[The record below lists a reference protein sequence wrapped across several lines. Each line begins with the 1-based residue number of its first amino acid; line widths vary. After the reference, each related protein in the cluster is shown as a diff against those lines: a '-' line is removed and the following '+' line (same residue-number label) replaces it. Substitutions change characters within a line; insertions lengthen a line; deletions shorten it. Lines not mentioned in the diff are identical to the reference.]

1 MGYVISNAEVGLPPI
16 DSSEVLRS
24 DLLGREFD
32 AYDVDRGYGR
42 FVYLKGVASTAIGSW
57 VLINPDDWTTKLLDE
72 NDIGS
77 VAVAMS
83 ANDAAT
89 DGGYYQVIGKASGLA
104 LADFADNGRVYA
116 TSTDGS
122 VDDAVVD
129 GDLVHNALGAST
141 IVSAGLADFE
151 INRPYCDDIAGND

>member
-1 MGYVISNAEVGLPPI
+1 MSWTITDQIVGSQPIAETSTVAQHALGLEVNA
-16 DSSEVLRS
+16 S
-24 DLLGREFD
+24 DPTNGSGKFI
-32 AYDVDRGYGR
+32 
-42 FVYLKGVASTAIGSW
+42 YLKGVGSTAIGSW
-57 VLINPDDWTTKLLDE
+57 VLYLPDDWTTTLLDE

-83 ANDAAT
+83 ANVADQY
-89 DGGYYQVIGKASGLA
+89 GWYQIVGKASALA
-104 LADFADNGRVYA
+104 LADFADDGRVYA

-122 VDDAVVD
+122 VDDTVVD

-141 IVSAGLADFE
+141 IVGAGLADFE